1 MKNRAIEAMKQR
13 AKHYHRNKRGDEF
26 TDGIIVRHLYDNMTP
41 ETLTFWDDAVFL
53 VNDYRVA
60 LWWVHPR
67 HEHHNLVETE
77 AFRRITHLRPED
89 DLFADMTPNY
99 KKLGQ
104 SRKKVMSWTQRPSSD
119 EYRRYFDLLADTK
132 RQVSQEVAFE
142 VRPSMKIAWHSWCKG
157 LSLCVPFEVRNASD
171 LLALSHV
178 ARRLVKRESA
188 IAQEFG
194 DFAYSQA
201 DWLAD
206 CKVIDKTNPSFVISH
221 ALA

>member
-1 MKNRAIEAMKQR
+1 MKQR
-13 AKHYHRNKRGDEF
+13 AKQYHRNKRGDQF
-26 TDGIIVRHLYDNMTP
+26 TNGIIARHLYDDMTP
-41 ETLTFWDDAVFL
+41 ETLTFWDDAVFI

-67 HEHHNLVETE
+67 HQYHQLVEKE
-77 AFRRITHLRPED
+77 ARRRIAHLRPEV
-89 DLFADMTPNY
+89 DLLADMTANY
-99 KKLGQ
+99 KKLGR
-104 SRKKVMSWTQRPSSD
+104 SRKKVASWTQRPTSD
-119 EYRRYFDLLADTK
+119 EYRRYFDMLADME
-132 RQVSQEVAFE
+132 RQVSQEVSFE

-157 LSLCVPFEVRNASD
+157 LSLCVPFDVRSESD

-178 ARRLVKRESA
+178 ARRLVKREST

-194 DFAYSQA
+194 DFSYCQA

-206 CKVIDKTNPSFVISH
+206 CKVIEKTNPSCVISH